1 MQQSAL
7 VSAQNTIRKPKSLKN
22 QCLWALRRPSV
33 PAADEPERTGTPG
46 VLIRKDFS
54 ELLSMKKSISVEG
67 QKGWIRP
74 QPPKP
79 NFIIPCREDVAIPGN
94 AVVHYFPF
102 LFVCLYVSLSVS
114 LSPSLSP
121 PCPQPV
127 GVCLSVCLTLLCAHT
142 LKSHSLA
149 FVLLST
155 LFFFFFLMRL
165 GEKS

>member
-74 QPPKP
+74 QPQSQTSSFHAERMWQFQAMPWY
-79 NFIIPCREDVAIPGN
+79 ITS
-94 AVVHYFPF
+94 
-102 LFVCLYVSLSVS
+102 LFSLSVCMS
-114 LSPSLSP
+114 
-121 PCPQPV
+121 
-127 GVCLSVCLTLLCAHT
+127 VCLSLSLPPSLPPAPSLWVC
-142 LKSHSLA
+142 
-149 FVLLST
+149 V
-155 LFFFFFLMRL
+155 
-165 GEKS
+165 